1 MPGKGALLTSIS
13 KFWCDQLSDIIP
25 NHVVASSLSD
35 ANMPAGIRGQLE
47 SVWEAHGLEG
57 RTLLVR
63 KARVVKLE
71 AIVRG
76 YLTGAHVL
84 FPR

>member
-1 MPGKGALLTSIS
+1 
-13 KFWCDQLSDIIP
+13 
-25 NHVVASSLSD
+25 
-35 ANMPAGIRGQLE
+35 MPAGVREQIVQYWE
-47 SVWEAHGLEG
+47 SENGSGGGAGDGLKG

-76 YLTGAHVL
+76 YLTGG
-84 FPR
+84 